1 MASTSSGEDTG
12 RTSAPAALACSS
24 ERGSDLGAL
33 QGTRSMSPKAATKT
47 PRRAS
52 WIAA

>member
-1 MASTSSGEDTG
+1 MSRASGC
-12 RTSAPAALACSS
+12 SASWPEGLPPAGLSA
-24 ERGSDLGAL
+24 RGSDLGAL